1 MYEIFDNL
9 LKLSGVSASVS
20 SASSVSNSASET
32 TSKSVY
38 SDSMIDVEFKGLSN
52 QSGLDGELF
61 IGLTVNFNPR
71 SRVGSDVVYL
81 IKNSKFSLFQSTLP
95 CRERPKLVCS

>member
-38 SDSMIDVEFKGLSN
+38 SDSMIDSDSKGPRFE
-52 QSGLDGELF
+52 SGQAHQNETRMVKPFLWFDHAGF
-61 IGLTVNFNPR
+61 FAHNAV
-71 SRVGSDVVYL
+71 
-81 IKNSKFSLFQSTLP
+81 
-95 CRERPKLVCS
+95 

>member
-38 SDSMIDVEFKGLSN
+38 SDSMIDSDSKGPRFESAQQLQRKNRMVKPFFRFGCAVSFY
-52 QSGLDGELF
+52 SF
-61 IGLTVNFNPR
+61 WSLTTF
-71 SRVGSDVVYL
+71 
-81 IKNSKFSLFQSTLP
+81 
-95 CRERPKLVCS
+95 